1 MDGGRLHGEERLRQ
15 QLVDRAT
22 AAPAVPHWLHDGAQ
36 DHGCPAPRQRVPF
49 SADGYI
55 RRLEMDWRSFLY
67 QSIRRSCR
75 RKQLGSVPNVSELVS
90 LFTDEIG

>member
-22 AAPAVPHWLHDGAQ
+22 AAHAVPHWLHDGAQ
-36 DHGCPAPRQRVPF
+36 DHGCPAPRLRVPF

-55 RRLEMDWRSFLY
+55 RRLEMDWRRAVGAAFY
-67 QSIRRSCR
+67 IRV
-75 RKQLGSVPNVSELVS
+75 SVDPAGGNS
-90 LFTDEIG
+90 